1 MELFNGIDFAK
12 QREQVLKER
21 VSQLQLQGNKFLLAS
36 IVFMEDAGSR
46 LYTQK
51 KLEAAERVGIE
62 FQPVF
67 LSLLDSKQQIINEI
81 NRLTI
86 DPTVT
91 GLMIQ
96 KPSKQIWL
104 ERVGESDFSEW
115 WRALVATI
123 RPEKDVDGLS
133 PITQEAIAA
142 GTWMEKGL
150 VLPATAQAILLVLQ
164 ETQVSKTD
172 SIAIIGRSDIV
183 GSPTFYSLKKLGYK
197 PTLFGRTELAGR
209 IASGQQLKDFD
220 VVISATGVEHL
231 ITGSML
237 KENVILVDVGEPKP
251 DIDRQSVEN
260 ISTFLSPVPGGVGP
274 ITVVSLLENAVSLV
288 QRN

>member
-21 VSQLQLQGNKFLLAS
+21 VSQLQLQGNKVLLAS
-36 IVFMEDAGSR
+36 IVFMEDAGSK

-51 KLEAAERVGIE
+51 KLEAADRVGIE

-81 NRLTI
+81 NRLTS

-104 ERVGESDFSEW
+104 EWVGKSDFSEW

-142 GTWMEKGL
+142 GNWMEKGL
-150 VLPATAQAILLVLQ
+150 VLPATAQAILLVFQ
-164 ETQVSKTD
+164 QVQIAKTD

-183 GSPTFYSLKKLGYK
+183 GLPTFYALKKLGYK
-197 PTLFGRTELAGR
+197 PTLLGRTDFANR
-209 IASGQQLKDFD
+209 IASNQQLKEFD

-231 ITGSML
+231 VKGLML
-237 KENVILVDVGEPKP
+237 KQGVILVDVGEPKP

-260 ISTFLSPVPGGVGP
+260 IATFLSPVPGGVGP
-274 ITVVSLLENAVSLV
+274 ITVVCLLENAVSLV